1 MDETEVDLYLICL
14 YWAIKTL
21 TTVGYGDITPQN
33 PQERIYASIIMIAG
47 IFIYSYIIGA
57 VANVIQSLDSEK
69 KELNKKYE
77 VLN

>member
-33 PQERIYASIIMIAG
+33 PQERILRSARLRRPGQAP
-47 IFIYSYIIGA
+47 
-57 VANVIQSLDSEK
+57 VAA
-69 KELNKKYE
+69 
-77 VLN
+77 